1 MLPLQSTEPVSH
13 LFDVVEYAAERWP
26 NRTALVHNERTLTY
40 RDLRNAVE
48 EIATALTADN
58 IQPGDKVGVIFPRS
72 IEYVLACFAVLKAG
86 AIAVPISAANKGPEI
101 AAAAAMVDIDAFCCH
116 QSLLSVL
123 SGIPGAAPDFGRVP
137 GYTEFATMRVAT
149 ASTGTDM
156 RERLLTA
163 HTAYICFSSGTTSA
177 SKGVV
182 LSHEALLE
190 RADRRTD
197 TPRISQENCILWL
210 RALDRF
216 VPNQFIAAFM
226 AGAKVI
232 IGNSLNLR
240 TLPDLIRQ
248 HGVDQVW
255 AVPTFYRSLL
265 QDSVPA
271 SDYAPVS
278 HFLSSGAPVS
288 LSLAQGFYNKFGRE
302 IMQNYGSAE
311 CSPIFIN
318 SGAAPSKR
326 GSVGVPVDGREIRLR
341 PLDAAASES
350 PSEGELLVR
359 GLGMLTAYYNPWR
372 SPEEFL
378 ENGWLPTGDIAR
390 RDEDGFYW
398 IIGRIKEV
406 INVGGTKVFASEIE
420 DILSK
425 HPLVEDCVVFP
436 ARDPRFGEVPH
447 AKVKLRDPVASVE
460 NALLGY
466 ANERLS
472 VFKSLRRLE
481 IVDQIEKTVTGK
493 PKRWLY
499 RTIAILVSVA
509 QPLITDS
516 AQFLYSMWV

>member
-1 MLPLQSTEPVSH
+1 MSH
-13 LFDVVEYAAERWP
+13 LFEVMERAAECWP
-26 NRTALVHNERTLTY
+26 NRTALVQNERIFTY

-48 EIATALTADN
+48 EIATALTEYN
-58 IQPGDKVGVIFPRS
+58 IKPGDKVGIVFPRS
-72 IEYVLACFAVLKAG
+72 IGYVIACFAVLKAG
-86 AIAVPISAANKGPEI
+86 AIAVPISAAHKALEI
-101 AAAAAMVDIDAFCCH
+101 AAAASMVDIDAFCCH
-116 QSLLSVL
+116 QSLLSTL
-123 SGIPGAAPDFGRVP
+123 SSIAEPSTGFRRTP
-137 GYTEFATMRVAT
+137 GYPEFVMMRLAT
-149 ASTGTDM
+149 ASTNADM
-156 RERLLTA
+156 RERLLAA
-163 HTAYICFSSGTTSA
+163 HTAYICFSSGTTSI
-177 SKGVV
+177 SKGIV

-197 TPRISQENCILWL
+197 TPKITQESCILWL

-232 IGNSLNLR
+232 IGNSLNMGI
-240 TLPDLIRQ
+240 LPDLIRQ

-255 AVPTFYRSLL
+255 AVPAFYRALL
-265 QDSVPA
+265 QDSVTA
-271 SDYAPVS
+271 SAYAPVT

-288 LSLAQGFYNKFGRE
+288 LSLAQDFYNKFGHE
-302 IMQNYGSAE
+302 IIQNYGSAE

-318 SGAAPSKR
+318 SATDPEKR
-326 GSVGVPVDGREIRLR
+326 GSVGMPVDGREIRLR
-341 PLDAAASES
+341 PLDATASES
-350 PSEGELLVR
+350 VSEGELLVR
-359 GLGMLTAYYNPWR
+359 GMGMLTAYYNPWR

-378 ENGWLPTGDIAR
+378 EDGWLPTGDIAR

-398 IIGRIKEV
+398 IVGRIKEV

-447 AKVKLRDPVASVE
+447 AKVKLRDPVVAAE

-481 IVDQIEKTVTGK
+481 VVDQIEKTVTGK

-499 RTIAILVSVA
+499 RTVAILVSIA
-509 QPLITDS
+509 QSFFVET
-516 AQFLYSMWV
+516 AQFFYSMWV

>member
-1 MLPLQSTEPVSH
+1 MLPLQSTEPMSH
-13 LFDVVEYAAERWP
+13 LFEVMERAAECWP
-26 NRTALVHNERTLTY
+26 NRTALVQNERIFTY

-48 EIATALTADN
+48 EIATALTEYN
-58 IQPGDKVGVIFPRS
+58 IKPGEKVGIVFPRS

-86 AIAVPISAANKGPEI
+86 AIAVPISAAHKAPEI
-101 AAAAAMVDIDAFCCH
+101 AAAASMVDIDAFCCQ
-116 QSLLSVL
+116 QSLFPTLSN
-123 SGIPGAAPDFGRVP
+123 IAGAAPDLRRVP
-137 GYTEFATMRVAT
+137 GYPEFAIVRVAN
-149 ASTGTDM
+149 ASKNADK
-156 RERLLTA
+156 RARLLTA

-177 SKGVV
+177 SKGIV

-232 IGNSLNLR
+232 IGNSLNMGI
-240 TLPDLIRQ
+240 LPDLIRQ
-248 HGVDQVW
+248 HRADQVW
-255 AVPTFYRSLL
+255 AVPSFYRALL

-288 LSLAQGFYNKFGRE
+288 LNLAQDFYNKFGHE

-318 SGAAPSKR
+318 SGTDPAKR
-326 GSVGVPVDGREIRLR
+326 GSVGIPVAGREVRLR
-341 PLDAAASES
+341 PLDAIASES
-350 PSEGELLVR
+350 AFEGELLVR
-359 GLGMLTAYYNPWR
+359 GMGMLTAYYNPWR
-372 SPEEFL
+372 SPGEFL
-378 ENGWLPTGDIAR
+378 EDGWLPTGDIAR

-398 IIGRIKEV
+398 IVGRIKEV

-447 AKVKLRDPVASVE
+447 AKVKLRDPVASAE

-509 QPLITDS
+509 QSLFVEIP
-516 AQFLYSMWV
+516 QFF

>member
-1 MLPLQSTEPVSH
+1 LSNS
-13 LFDVVEYAAERWP
+13 
-26 NRTALVHNERTLTY
+26 
-40 RDLRNAVE
+40 
-48 EIATALTADN
+48 
-58 IQPGDKVGVIFPRS
+58 
-72 IEYVLACFAVLKAG
+72 AG
-86 AIAVPISAANKGPEI
+86 T
-101 AAAAAMVDIDAFCCH
+101 
-116 QSLLSVL
+116 
-123 SGIPGAAPDFGRVP
+123 APDFCRVP
-137 GYTEFATMRVAT
+137 GCPEFAIVRAAN
-149 ASTGTDM
+149 ASTNADL

-163 HTAYICFSSGTTSA
+163 HTAYICFSSGTTST
-177 SKGVV
+177 SKGIV

-197 TPRISQENCILWL
+197 APKITQESCILWL

-232 IGNSLNLR
+232 IGNSLNVR
-240 TLPDLIRQ
+240 SLPELIR
-248 HGVDQVW
+248 HYRVDQVW
-255 AVPTFYRSLL
+255 AVPSFYRALL

-271 SDYAPVS
+271 SDYALVS

-288 LSLAQGFYNKFGRE
+288 LNLGQAFYDKFGHE

-318 SGAAPSKR
+318 SATDPAKR
-326 GSVGVPVDGREIRLR
+326 GSVGIPVDGREVRLR
-341 PLDAAASES
+341 PLDATVSES
-350 PSEGELLVR
+350 ASEGELLVR
-359 GLGMLTAYYNPWR
+359 GMGMLTAYYNPWR
-372 SPEEFL
+372 SPGEFL
-378 ENGWLPTGDIAR
+378 EDGWLPTGDIAR

-398 IIGRIKEV
+398 IVGRIKEV

-425 HPLVEDCVVFP
+425 HPLVEDCIVFP

-447 AKVKLRDPVASVE
+447 AKVKLRSAAAAAE
-460 NALLGY
+460 TALMGY
-466 ANERLS
+466 ANQHLS

-499 RTIAILVSVA
+499 RTIAILASVA
-509 QPLITDS
+509 QSLFMETL
-516 AQFLYSMWV
+516 QFF